1 MYIAVILT
9 GVLIGSIYYL
19 FRFWFKIGLRYGI
32 SGLFLLLLPHSIGV
46 VRPLD
51 SGTFVV
57 TLILAVVGLIMLAAD
72 IVKQSGSKN
81 HSTILSRQ

>member
-9 GVLIGSIYYL
+9 GALIGSIYYL

-32 SGLFLLLLPHSIGV
+32 SGLFLLLLPHSIGI

-51 SGTFVV
+51 SGTFIV
-57 TLILAVVGLIMLAAD
+57 TLPLAVIGLIMLASD
-72 IVKQSGSKN
+72 IVKQTGSKN
-81 HSTILSRQ
+81 RSTTAGR